1 MYRDF
6 NAVCEYRSEV
16 PGIPGNSV
24 PSNDPS
30 ITHVISALTNLSK
43 ELESRFQNH
52 RGIKYKFVPSKGA
65 SVFPF
70 VPYVA
75 ILPPGQSVSD
85 GIYVVICFDKFGRG
99 ALVGCGESK
108 TNTQGLKTVTRTK
121 RGKSL
126 RIDVNGPKPNTHY
139 NDVFAQPREFY
150 APLKND
156 YELVSH
162 IEESLD
168 RALVELKLVDKKEV
182 SEIIQNEFEEDS
194 SFDPNSIEDARKK
207 NLKEIVARQGQ
218 RQFRESLI
226 AEYGCCVITGCSV
239 ISVLEAAHIVPYRG
253 KDTNVVAN
261 GLLLRADIHTLFDLG
276 LMSISPIEHKVQV
289 SKRLNGTEYEQYRN
303 LGIDVKAVSDEA
315 LEFHISTFIE
325 G

>member
-16 PGIPGNSV
+16 PGISGHAV

-30 ITHVISALTNLSK
+30 ITHVINALTNLSK
-43 ELESRFQNH
+43 ELENRFQNH

-85 GIYVVICFDKFGRG
+85 GIYVVICFDKLGRG

-108 TNTQGLKTVTRTK
+108 TNTQGLKTVTRTIK
-121 RGKSL
+121 GKSL

-150 APLKND
+150 SPLKTD
-156 YELVSH
+156 SELVSY
-162 IEESLD
+162 IEDSLD

-182 SEIIQNEFEEDS
+182 GEIIQNEFDEDLR
-194 SFDPNSIEDARKK
+194 FDPKNIEDARKK
-207 NLKEIVARQGQ
+207 TLREIVARQGQ
-218 RQFRESLI
+218 RAFRENLI
-226 AEYGCCVITGCSV
+226 AEYGRCVITGCSV
-239 ISVLEAAHIVPYRG
+239 ISVLEAAHIVPYQG
-253 KDTNVVAN
+253 ESTNVVEN

-276 LMSISPIEHKVQV
+276 LISISPQEHKVQV
-289 SKRLNGTEYEQYRN
+289 SERLVGTEYDIYQGKSLDIKR
-303 LGIDVKAVSDEA
+303 VSDEA
-315 LEFHISTFIE
+315 LEFHMSTLYVR
-325 G
+325 